1 MNRVIYYLLRIYVW
15 CALHLYFKKI
25 VVNGANTIPRNGP
38 VLFLANHQNAL
49 LDALVFAITA
59 PRYSYFIARADVFRH
74 NLIARLLSMLNM
86 QPVYRVRDGIKS
98 IPKNKQTFTWASG
111 VLLRNEC
118 LLFFPEGNHSLL
130 RRVRP
135 LSKGFTRIVDEALVK
150 NPSLDLSIIPVGI
163 NYTDHT
169 GFRSSVSIYYGEAV
183 NASLFTDNLSAL
195 RDVVEEKMKALTT
208 HVENEATYHDVIRKL
223 EQTGPD
229 YLDPVETNR
238 RIRLIE
244 KGESPGRV
252 VKKQTEKFSIRLLTY
267 PLYWLCGLVNV
278 VPLLAW
284 GWTRKKITDPVF
296 TGTIRF
302 AVGITVVPVYYGC
315 LLLAASYWVNG
326 IAVLALGAFCVASLP
341 VYHGCRPGNLSGS

>member
-25 VVNGANTIPRNGP
+25 VVNGANTIPRRGP

-74 NLIARLLSMLNM
+74 SVIARLLGMLNM
-86 QPVYRVRDGIKS
+86 QPVYRIRDGIKS

-135 LSKGFTRIVDEALVK
+135 LSKGFTRITDETLSK
-150 NPSLDLSIIPVGI
+150 NPLSDLCIIPVGI

-169 GFRSSVSIYYGEAV
+169 GFRGAVSIYYGKPV
-183 NASLFTDNLSAL
+183 GASLFKDNLLEL
-195 RDVVEEKMKALTT
+195 RDVMEEKLKSLTT
-208 HVENEATYHDVIRKL
+208 HVENEATYHEVICQL
-223 EQTGPD
+223 EQTIPD

-244 KGESPGRV
+244 QGEHPGIQS
-252 VKKQTEKFSIRLLTY
+252 KKQLSKSPLRYLVY
-267 PLYWLCGLVNV
+267 PLFWVCGLVNL
-278 VPLLAW
+278 VPLILW
-284 GWTRKKITDPVF
+284 KWLKKKITDPVF

-302 AVGITVVPVYYGC
+302 AVGITLVPANYIFILWMALHFVAWPW
-315 LLLAASYWVNG
+315 LIVLAASCA
-326 IAVLALGAFCVASLP
+326 ISLP
-341 VYHGCRPGNLSGS
+341 LYHFYRNALK